1 MQKSHPISFQKIIR
15 LFLQTL
21 VVLTLIVAIGWLIF
35 EPGFEPV
42 LAILASVAVFLT
54 PLFLNLEE
62 KEKHE
67 GMSFTDECELAPEIQ
82 LDVLGVGSTVI
93 GDSGDVAN
101 FLNDYLSNDERG
113 VYFSGRHDEMAEL
126 DAWLTQAKKRF
137 GFLVAPAGM
146 GKSALVANWTKHL
159 QDSEQAVVA
168 YHPISLR
175 YGTNSQKQ
183 TLRSLLIQM
192 SDVIRKEA
200 ALEPRWSYVEGLD
213 LIDES
218 FSKEELQELCFHLSV
233 DYDNLGEGG
242 KRNKA
247 QELIRLCQRKGSLDE
262 LVVLC
267 REMRPHH
274 DWNAAFSRSTQDRL
288 LYEPPQE
295 GADEQ
300 LLSKQLRENLR
311 LSTGWNK
318 PLVVIIDGL
327 DELANQLNHSDIQEV
342 NFLPNETG
350 AGIYILAVARGESVE
365 IRDEWLRK
373 LKWNKLLT
381 EFFELGTLGKEDVR
395 EMVSRSKLATED
407 DKLILLADKIYEL
420 SEDGDPLVAS
430 LWIDR
435 LANLEDRRI
444 ESLLE
449 ILENGDPGI
458 NGYVEGIF
466 ALLKPIRSGV
476 AKPLFEVLSLA
487 RGPLTAE
494 DLYALGIKIDSLQLK
509 QLVSLS
515 GRLIIRNAQYAYG
528 FSHSRIRQAVQDK
541 YVSEDKRVYWLEKF
555 HLYGKCSLKRAKDL
569 FENQVPVISPYI
581 LNYYAQHLQ
590 EDMPP
595 DYESSLYALI
605 DEVWMKAHYE
615 YFGSYDGFLDDVQR
629 VWKVAEEVGNQ
640 IGSRSTLA
648 IQFKCALV
656 SSKAVSLSGHY
667 LLPALLL
674 RDELLRLPSQA
685 LAQIDLLPN
694 IPDRI
699 DAWLALLEI
708 EETRKK
714 LTPRLISQIVDR
726 ITLGLLLK
734 EETQAKRFRK
744 LCRLMALDETFD
756 AIQIENMKEVADG
769 FTNPLWRAWGLSVI
783 LPLFS
788 DPKDG
793 TKTIVKIIISCLK
806 IEERDAYSHLPY
818 LYETFATNLPIDLFS
833 TACQQAF
840 ADVDTLDRR
849 DFFEQVAWEI
859 PPEKIESFVTILY
872 EYLRYFPYI
881 AELIA
886 NMAPKI
892 DDEQAMRIANEFADR
907 FKEVPEE
914 YPWSPYRKAEWVYG
928 AVGCGPIFIV
938 LAAQRKDPVYK
949 ERLLDLAQSFIIEF
963 GADELPLNQEDLWT
977 LYRIVKGE
985 LSDEKV
991 AALVLEDKFLRQY
1004 FKENRLNVYSHAVLY
1019 CLGAETITALFKP
1032 AIRPEEKPS
1041 DDGRYQWIDKSGYVL
1056 PLIASRFSDDEWPF
1070 ISRIGSADFGLGYLR
1085 AADKNFCRLRLP
1097 RKFINDLFENWLG
1110 TDRVFGESDDVLN
1123 AICLTIAPYVR
1134 ADDLLATI
1142 KKSSYLSKRNILM
1155 IFRMVTNPELDP
1167 EVFRQIALL
1176 PFDFGEQ
1183 EPTADLYYI
1192 WVLRDTEKRKVLL
1205 KKLQRRYSSDA
1216 DCINQI
1222 SFLSR
1227 LTATTKSLRNH
1238 WRLYQYHRQIER
1250 RLQGRGYKL
1259 WAATEKSLSIIW
1271 SAIFRPLGRFL
1282 GLVARTGFFKALL
1295 ETMYNVFWFISWPVI
1310 SPILGYQEIRVRKL
1324 DLMKEQERWKQLQSE
1339 IQRINQIQ
1347 STDERRMALAKF
1359 TDHVIHLNIAFP
1371 DNVFQKYVV
1380 TAEKQNLW
1388 ERFVYPEDALIVLEN
1403 PRQYDLDFKAYPIL
1417 IPAMLTRID
1426 RTKYSLETLLDAVSK
1441 GTYEVA
1447 LHNFV
1452 LNQIVLAYF
1461 LKGDEQIQVIE
1472 AAIQNSQD
1480 FSWVEDEDV
1489 GNAIHALAYFVPQDL
1504 VSVILDWLQVFS
1516 SASTL
1521 AVLAPKIIA
1530 HKDSEGLL
1538 KQAISILERLSDK
1551 SPVHRF
1557 ICNIASELKGKDI
1570 AALIEL
1576 VLKRDVPLRSQ
1587 EINWVHGSQNPDQPL
1602 ESYACL
1608 LKRWI
1613 SLAENEET
1621 KSEAFVAWNLMLHS
1635 FSRRPC
1641 KDFFDHMQWFVEI
1654 IPKLGS
1660 EQDSVAIGETMLE
1673 VGQWQW

>member
-1 MQKSHPISFQKIIR
+1 M
-15 LFLQTL
+15 TL
-21 VVLTLIVAIGWLIF
+21 PVAVGWLLF
-35 EPGFEPV
+35 QPGFEPV
-42 LAILASVAVFLT
+42 LAILTSVTAIVSTLFMRPEEQDKDKAL
-54 PLFLNLEE
+54 PL
-62 KEKHE
+62 
-67 GMSFTDECELAPEIQ
+67 TDECESVVGIQ
-82 LDVLGVGSTVI
+82 LDSLDVDSAETGSGGVE
-93 GDSGDVAN
+93 D
-101 FLNDYLSNDERG
+101 FLKDYQ
-113 VYFSGRHDEMAEL
+113 VYFGGRHDEMAEL
-126 DAWLTQAKKRF
+126 DAWLTQPDKPF
-137 GFLVAPAGM
+137 GLLVAPAGM
-146 GKSALVANWTKHL
+146 GKSALVANWKKQL
-159 QDSEQAVVA
+159 EDSATAVVV

-175 YGTNSQKQ
+175 YGTNSQRQ

-192 SDVIRKEA
+192 SDAARKEA
-200 ALEPRWSYVEGLD
+200 ALEPKRPIAGLA

-218 FSKEELQELCFHLSV
+218 FNKEELRELCFHLSI
-233 DYDNLGEGG
+233 DYDNLGDGG
-242 KRNKA
+242 KRDKA
-247 QELIRLCQRKGSLDE
+247 RELIELCQRENRLDD
-262 LVVLC
+262 LTTLC
-267 REMRPHH
+267 QERSPYRNW
-274 DWNAAFSRSTQDRL
+274 DAAFTHSGHDQL

-295 GADEQ
+295 GD
-300 LLSKQLRENLR
+300 LSSRLKENLR
-311 LSTGWNK
+311 KPTGWNK
-318 PLVVIIDGL
+318 PLVVIVDGL
-327 DELANQLNHSDIQEV
+327 DELDNQLNQPEIKKVD
-342 NFLPNETG
+342 FLSSYVGE
-350 AGIYILAVARGESVE
+350 GIHVLAVARGEPDVDWKTWRDALGWERASVQRFLLGFLEEMNVRE
-365 IRDEWLRK
+365 IAGRSLEISD
-373 LKWNKLLT
+373 
-381 EFFELGTLGKEDVR
+381 GTLKP
-395 EMVSRSKLATED
+395 LA
-407 DKLILLADKIYEL
+407 KKIYEL
-420 SEDGDPLVAS
+420 SEGGDPLIVS
-430 LWIDR
+430 LWIDWLKDEIDNKAVQVQPL
-435 LANLEDRRI
+435 LA
-444 ESLLE
+444 SLADC
-449 ILENGDPGI
+449 NPGA
-458 NGYVEGIF
+458 NGY
-466 ALLKPIRSGV
+466 LKSILTRLQPVSEAAI
-476 AKPLFEVLSLA
+476 PLFEVLSLA
-487 RGPLTAE
+487 RGPLMAN
-494 DLYALGIKIDSLQLK
+494 DLLWLGVEINFRHLNE
-509 QLVSLS
+509 LVNLS
-515 GRLIIRNAQYAYG
+515 GRLIIKNAQEGYV
-528 FSHSRIRQAVQDK
+528 FSHTRIRQAVQDK
-541 YVSEDKRVYWLEKF
+541 YVPKESTQRHYRLEQF
-555 HLYGKCSLKRAKDL
+555 HRYGRCALKQAKNAVDGKIPT
-569 FENQVPVISPYI
+569 VSPY
-581 LNYYAQHLQ
+581 LLSYYAEHLQ
-590 EDMPP
+590 EDKPSG
-595 DYESSLYALI
+595 YETSLYALV

-615 YFGSYDGFLDDVQR
+615 YSRSYDGFLDNVQR
-629 VWKVAEEVGNQ
+629 AWKVAEEVGKQ

-708 EETRKK
+708 EEARKK

-726 ITLGLLLK
+726 ITLSLLLK

-756 AIQIENMKEVADG
+756 VTQIKNMKEVADG
-769 FTNPLWRAWGLSVI
+769 FTEPLWRAWGLSVI

-788 DPKDG
+788 DLKDG
-793 TKTIVKIIISCLK
+793 IETIAKIIVSCLK
-806 IEERDAYSHLPY
+806 IKERDAYSHLPY

-859 PPEKIESFVTILY
+859 PPEKIETFVTVLY
-872 EYLRYFPYI
+872 EHLRYFPYI

-892 DDEQAMRIANEFADR
+892 DDEQAIHVANEFADR

-914 YPWSPYRKAEWVYG
+914 YPWSPYRKAGWVYG
-928 AVGCGPIFIV
+928 AVGCGPVFIV
-938 LAAQRKDPVYK
+938 LAAQRRDPAYK

-991 AALVLEDKFLRQY
+991 AALVVEDKFLRQY

-1019 CLGAETITALFKP
+1019 CLGTETITALFKP

-1123 AICLTIAPYVR
+1123 AICLTIAPYIK

-1142 KKSSYLSKRNILM
+1142 KKGSYWSKRNILM
-1155 IFRMVTNPELDP
+1155 IFRMVTNPKLDP
-1167 EVFRQIALL
+1167 EVLRQLSLL
-1176 PFDFGEQ
+1176 PFASGEQ
-1183 EPTADLYYI
+1183 ELTADLYYI

-1205 KKLQRRYSSDA
+1205 KKLQRRYASAA

-1227 LTATTKSLRNH
+1227 LTATTKSLHNH
-1238 WRLYQYHRQIER
+1238 WRLYQYHRQVER

-1259 WAATEKSLSIIW
+1259 WTANEKSLSIIW
-1271 SAIFRPLGRFL
+1271 SMWIEPVDRFL
-1282 GLVARTGFFKALL
+1282 ELVACIGFFKALL
-1295 ETMYNVFWFISWPVI
+1295 ETLYNALGGGISW
-1310 SPILGYQEIRVRKL
+1310 SMLFLILMYQKIRGRKL

-1347 STDERRMALAKF
+1347 NTDERRMALAKF
-1359 TDHVIHLNIAFP
+1359 TDHIIDLDIAYP
-1371 DNVFQKYVV
+1371 ENVFQKYVL

-1403 PRQYDLDFKAYPIL
+1403 PRQHHLDFKAYPIL
-1417 IPAMLTRID
+1417 IPAMVTRID
-1426 RTKYSLETLLDAVSK
+1426 RTKYSLEMLLNAVSK

-1461 LKGDEQIQVIE
+1461 LEGDEQIQVIE

-1480 FSWVEDEDV
+1480 FSWIEDEDV

-1504 VSVILDWLQVFS
+1504 VSVILDWLQVFP
-1516 SASTL
+1516 SASIL

-1530 HKDSEGLL
+1530 HKDSEELL
-1538 KQAISILERLSDK
+1538 KQAISILERLSEK

-1557 ICNIASELKGKDI
+1557 VCNIASELKGKDI

-1587 EINWVHGSQNPDQPL
+1587 EINWGYGSQNPDQPL

-1654 IPKLGS
+1654 VPKLGS
-1660 EQDSVAIGETMLE
+1660 EQDSVAIGETILE
-1673 VGQWQW
+1673 VGRWQW